1 MTVRDGS
8 IPVIGE
14 RNTIEKLKED
24 EGDEP
29 SDGHNADG
37 NGSDPKT
44 ALDEYAVIEK

>member
-14 RNTIEKLKED
+14 WNTIKKLKED

-29 SDGHNADG
+29 SGGNNADG
-37 NGSDPKT
+37 N
-44 ALDEYAVIEK
+44 